1 MFELFFKNLKERV
14 TLSSSEETAIKE
26 ILIRK
31 EIKKGQFL
39 LRANEICNHIAFI
52 EKGVLRTYLIDK
64 NGFEHVLFFGIEG
77 WTAGDLNS
85 FMKQQP
91 ARYNIDALEDCTLTL
106 ISKTDHDQLI
116 KTIQAFESH
125 IRILMTNAYMASLS
139 RTSDLI
145 SLSLE
150 ERYKTFVASYP
161 SIIQR
166 VPQYMIASHLGVSP
180 ETLSRL
186 RAKIT
191 DL

>member
-1 MFELFFKNLKERV
+1 MFKLFFKNVEGKV
-14 TLSSSEETAIKE
+14 TLSTAEKTAIGEKLE
-26 ILIRK
+26 RK

-39 LRANEICNHIAFI
+39 LRADEICNQIVFI
-52 EKGVLRTYLIDK
+52 EKGVLRTYLKDE
-64 NGFEHVLFFGIEG
+64 NGFDHVIFFGLEG

-91 ARYNIDALEDCTLTL
+91 ARFYIDALEDCELTMICKTVHDEL
-106 ISKTDHDQLI
+106 IE
-116 KTIQAFESH
+116 TIPAFESYM
-125 IRILMTNAYMASLS
+125 RILMTNAYMASLT

-150 ERYKTFVASYP
+150 ERYKNFITSYP

-186 RAKIT
+186 RAKII
-191 DL
+191 D

>member
-1 MFELFFKNLKERV
+1 MFKLFFKNLKEKV
-14 TLSSSEETAIKE
+14 ALSNGEKTAIGEK
-26 ILIRK
+26 LKSK

-39 LRANEICNHIAFI
+39 LGADEICNHIVFI
-52 EKGVLRTYLIDK
+52 EKGVLRTYLKDES
-64 NGFEHVLFFGIEG
+64 GFEHVIFFGLEG

-91 ARYNIDALEDCTLTL
+91 ARFYIDALEDCELTM
-106 ISKTDHDQLI
+106 ISKTAHDQLI
-116 KTIQAFESH
+116 ETIPAFESYM
-125 IRILMTNAYMASLS
+125 RILMTNAYMASLS

-150 ERYKTFVASYP
+150 ERYKNFNTSYP

-186 RAKIT
+186 RAKIV
-191 DL
+191 D